1 MDRTGNGYESSIS
14 GPTHC
19 TLAQS
24 LHLPGKRQVMSSRN
38 GPIIIIEDDPDDQD
52 MFRQV
57 LSDLKVPNKLRIF
70 NNCPEAL
77 HYLMDT
83 TDRPFIIFS
92 DINLPQMTGLE
103 MRRQLTESDR
113 LRKKTIPFVFL
124 STSSKP
130 QTVELSYEM
139 MVQGYFEKPTSFND
153 LKEMMRM
160 IIGYWKV
167 CLHPNVD

>member
-1 MDRTGNGYESSIS
+1 
-14 GPTHC
+14 
-19 TLAQS
+19 
-24 LHLPGKRQVMSSRN
+24 MSSRN

-52 MFRQV
+52 MFRAV
-57 LSDLKVPNKLRIF
+57 LSELQVTNELKMF
-70 NNCPEAL
+70 DNCPEAL

-83 TDRPFIIFS
+83 PEKPFLIIS

-103 MRRQLTESDR
+103 MRRQLTESAR
-113 LRKKTIPFVFL
+113 LRKKSIPFVFL
-124 STSSKP
+124 STSSKQ
-130 QTVELSYEM
+130 QTVEQSYEM
-139 MVQGYFEKPTSFND
+139 MVQGYFQKPSSYGE